1 MFGKRLELCTV
12 FGIRIGVDLSW
23 FIIAILL
30 SWTLAAGYFPA
41 SYPNLTHQA
50 YWIMG
55 ILGMLGL
62 FLCILLHELGHAF
75 TARYYGMTISRITLF
90 IFGGVAEITKE
101 PPSPKVEFLVS
112 IAGPIV
118 SILLAGCM
126 YLLTM
131 CGHALDWSII
141 FIAITSYLALI
152 NIVVVLFNMIPAFPL
167 DGGRVLRS
175 LLWYWKN
182 NLQWATKVVAAIG
195 SSFGIM
201 LIIFG
206 LFLFLIGDFVDGL
219 WLVII
224 GMFINGAA
232 ASSETQSI
240 VTREFRGEKVERFM
254 TKDPIFCPPTISLT
268 DLIENYVYKSQHHLY
283 PVVDGDKLV
292 GYISLKEIKAHP
304 HDAWPKTSVRDA
316 MVPRE
321 HFRSVD
327 PQSSALSA
335 LELIQQAHA
344 SCLLVTEGEK
354 LVGLVT
360 ARDLFKLISLKL
372 ELEE

>member
-1 MFGKRLELCTV
+1 MFGKRFELCSL

-23 FIIAILL
+23 FFIAILL

-41 SYPNLTHQA
+41 SYPNLTREA

-55 ILGMLGL
+55 VLGMLGL
-62 FLCILLHELGHAF
+62 FCCILLHELGHAL
-75 TARYYGMTISRITLF
+75 TARYYGMSISSITLF

-118 SILLAGCM
+118 SIILAGCM

-131 CGHALDWSII
+131 LGHQVGWSVI

-152 NIVVVLFNMIPAFPL
+152 NIVIVLFNMIPAFPL

-175 LLWYWKN
+175 ILWQWKK
-182 NLQWATKVVAAIG
+182 NLRWATKVVAAIG
-195 SSFGIM
+195 SGFGIT

-232 ASSETQSI
+232 TSSETQSI
-240 VTREFRGEKVERFM
+240 VTDEFRGEKVERFM
-254 TKDPIFCPPTISLT
+254 TKDPIFCPPNISLKE
-268 DLIENYVYKSQHHLY
+268 LVEQYVYKSQHHLY
-283 PVVDGDKLV
+283 PVVENENLL
-292 GYISLKEIKAHP
+292 GYISLKEIKAYP
-304 HDAWPKTSVRDA
+304 HDAWANTVVRDA
-316 MVPRE
+316 MVPRAE
-321 HFRSVD
+321 FATVD
-327 PQSSALSA
+327 PKSSALSS
-335 LELIQQAHA
+335 LQLIQEAHA

-354 LVGLVT
+354 LVGIVT